1 MEKEDT
7 RTQSREQLYTC
18 RKPVLRL
25 HQQDHRFMRIVELTV
40 LSYPTVVRNAIQLF
54 QAGGSI
60 ALMSR
65 STSRKVGT
73 RRSQSVEQMFC
84 QDKSVKYA
92 AYKYF
97 VPEHLV
103 WIGNLRAS
111 SLAQI

>member
-60 ALMSR
+60 ALTSR
-65 STSRKVGT
+65 STSRKVGA
-73 RRSQSVEQMFC
+73 RRNQSVEQKVLPRQVSQIC
-84 QDKSVKYA
+84 
-92 AYKYF
+92 
-97 VPEHLV
+97 
-103 WIGNLRAS
+103 
-111 SLAQI
+111 SL